1 MLGGPGDRR
10 RLLLMWLILSAT
22 SLALRPV
29 NAESNSHSVTVVI
42 SDREVDCTVQP
53 LRDGEEILLPGPLL
67 TREIGMR
74 VIENAT
80 IAGMWDVQFYGDRL
94 SVRPDNTNALLNGR
108 TTRLKTSPKVVDDIL
123 FLPISVLFD
132 CFGIP
137 YDTSSTGDDVKLR
150 IKPPGARIASIRHH
164 IHPDKFRL
172 VVDLEGPAAF
182 SWTQEDDSLSL
193 RVQAPEDGPAPL
205 LQSETLSDALV
216 RSIETEPAEGL
227 GIATITTVGRPEC
240 RVFTL
245 GGPPRIVIDFLRPL
259 PSLPSLPQL
268 NRAIRFERRVFMTP
282 RGPALSN
289 MAVVDLNVPGVA
301 LRPALA
307 GETVV
312 QRAPTSRIGAREG
325 ALVSI
330 NGGFFAPRGQ
340 PLGLL
345 VIDGEWITHPIKGR
359 TCLGITDDGKL
370 LMGRVTFDGCV
381 IADGAGT
388 VALDGLNCGHV
399 NPNEAI
405 AYTKRWGPKLAG
417 HPTAVRVVISKTGVI
432 TLVEKWQRDVVIPP
446 GGFVISAV
454 GAKAKQLEK
463 ARRGGTAKVTLRTK
477 PNWPN
482 LRHAIGGGPRLVKN
496 GQVFITAD
504 LEGFA
509 SDVRAGRA
517 PRTAVGIRP
526 DGQVLLVTVDGRQPG
541 ISEGVTLREL
551 ASLMIKLGARDAMGL
566 DGGGSTTLWLEGQI
580 MNRPSDGVERRVSN
594 ALVVVA
600 EASSN
605 G

>member
-1 MLGGPGDRR
+1 MLSGVRNR
-10 RLLLMWLILSAT
+10 QSFLLMWLILSAT
-22 SLALRPV
+22 SLALCPA
-29 NAESNSHSVTVVI
+29 NAESSSHSVTVII
-42 SDREVDCTVQP
+42 SDREVDCDVQP
-53 LRDGEEILLPGPLL
+53 LRDGEEILLPGSLL
-67 TREIGMR
+67 SREIGMQ

-80 IAGMWDVQFYGDRL
+80 IPGMWDVRFYGDRL
-94 SVRPDNTNALLNGR
+94 SVRPDKSSALLNGQ
-108 TTRLKTSPKVVDDIL
+108 TIHLQTGPKVVDGTL
-123 FLPISVLFD
+123 FLPASVLFD
-132 CFGIP
+132 CFGIA
-137 YDTSSTGDDVKLR
+137 YDTSSTGDDVRLH

-164 IHPDKFRL
+164 VHPDKFRV
-172 VVDLEGPAAF
+172 VVDLDGLAAF
-182 SWTQEDDSLSL
+182 SWIQEDDSLSL
-193 RVQAPEDGPAPL
+193 RIQAPEDGPAPL
-205 LQSETLSDALV
+205 LQSETLSDPIV
-216 RSIETEPAEGL
+216 RSIETEPDDGL
-227 GIATITTVGRPEC
+227 GITIITTAGQPKC
-240 RVFTL
+240 HVFTL
-245 GGPPRIVIDFLRPL
+245 GGPPRIVVDFLRPL
-259 PSLPSLPQL
+259 PQPPPISQL
-268 NRAIRFERRVFMTP
+268 NRAMRFERRVFATS

-289 MAVVDLNVPGVA
+289 VMVVDLNVPGVSI
-301 LRPALA
+301 RPALA
-307 GETVV
+307 GETVA
-312 QRAPTSRIGAREG
+312 QRAQTSRIGAREG

-359 TCLGITDDGKL
+359 TCLGITNDGKL
-370 LMGRVTFDGCV
+370 LMGRVIFDGRV
-381 IADGAGT
+381 TADGAGT

-405 AYTKRWGPKLAG
+405 AYTTRWGPKLAG
-417 HPTAVRVVISKTGVI
+417 HPTAVRVVISQTGVI

-446 GGFVISAV
+446 GGFVISSV

-463 ARRGGTAKVTLRTK
+463 AQRGGSAKVELRTK

-504 LEGFA
+504 IEGFA
-509 SDVRAGRA
+509 SDVWAGRA

-526 DGQVLLVTVDGRQPG
+526 NGQMLLVTVDGRQPG

-551 ASLMIKLGARDAMGL
+551 ANLMIKLGARDAMAL
-566 DGGGSTTLWLEGQI
+566 DGGGSTTFWLKGQI

-594 ALVVVA
+594 ALVVIA
-600 EASSN
+600 EAPE